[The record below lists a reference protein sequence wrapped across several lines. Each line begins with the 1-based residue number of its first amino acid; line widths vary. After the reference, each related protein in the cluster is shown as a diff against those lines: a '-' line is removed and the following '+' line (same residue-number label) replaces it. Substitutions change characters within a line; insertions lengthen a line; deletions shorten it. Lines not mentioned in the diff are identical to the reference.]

1 MAQIADLRK
10 KGITTGKRW
19 EVDYRDSVGKR
30 KRARFDVKREAEAY
44 LAEVTG
50 SLNKGSYIDPKQG
63 NKVTVSTLW
72 LEYLERLSTVG
83 AGGRGA
89 TSAKTLDTY
98 RRQWENY
105 IQPRWGD
112 TRLASIHYEDVAE
125 WILSLQA
132 VGRPSG
138 NGGRLAGAETK
149 KAVGAL
155 FSRMLDYAVN
165 RRHLARNPAKNS
177 MGTADYMPGKK
188 EVRAAKRSHVHLT
201 MRQLVAIAER
211 CEGYSDLVMLCGLGG
226 LRWGE
231 MSALQVADL
240 TVGRKASVNVN
251 RAYREIGG
259 ELSLGPTK
267 GGEHRL
273 VPLPSL
279 LTEALTTRIEGRPS
293 TDLLF
298 TSPNGGALRN
308 NNFVRRFY
316 KPAIEAAAQASE
328 DPMAFPRPT
337 FHDLRHT
344 AVSLAISQGANVK
357 VVQRIAGHADATTTL
372 NTYAGLFDE
381 DLYDSADRL
390 DKALRRA
397 IERPSTD
404 M

>member
-1 MAQIADLRK
+1 MAQIVDLRK
-10 KGITTGKRW
+10 KGIKTGKRW
-19 EVDYRDSVGKR
+19 EVDYRDNTNKR
-30 KRARFDVKREAEAY
+30 KRARFEVKREAEAY
-44 LAEVTG
+44 LSEVTG

-72 LEYLERLSTVG
+72 IEYLERLSAVG

-138 NGGRLAGAETK
+138 TEERLAGAETK
-149 KAVGAL
+149 KAVGTL

-188 EVRAAKRSHVHLT
+188 EVRATKRPHVYLT
-201 MRQLVAIAER
+201 MGQLVAVADR
-211 CEGYSDLVMLCGLGG
+211 CEGYDDLVMLCGLGG

-231 MSALQVADL
+231 VSALQVADL
-240 TVGRKASVNVN
+240 VLGRKASVNVR

-279 LTEALTTRIEGRPS
+279 LAETLTARAEGRPAS
-293 TDLLF
+293 ELLF
-298 TSPNGGALRN
+298 TSPNGAALRN
-308 NNFVRRFY
+308 NNFVRRYY
-316 KPAIEAAAQASE
+316 KPAVELAARASA
-328 DPMAFPRPT
+328 DPEAFPRPT

-390 DKALRRA
+390 DKALRRVTA
-397 IERPSTD
+397 LPPTE